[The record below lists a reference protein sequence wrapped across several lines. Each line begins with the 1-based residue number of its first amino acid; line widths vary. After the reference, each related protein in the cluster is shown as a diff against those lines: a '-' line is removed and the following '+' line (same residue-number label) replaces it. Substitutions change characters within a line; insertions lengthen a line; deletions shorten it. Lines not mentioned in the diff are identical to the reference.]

1 MSENEEMSRG
11 MSNRAETS
19 DRNRRDC
26 TFNLKKA
33 RYMRIVARNEVKVS
47 QRSRLGE
54 ETTVMF
60 ERGPRWECVREK
72 DRICDYDKA

>member
-1 MSENEEMSRG
+1 MSENEEMSKG
-11 MSNRAETS
+11 MSNHAETS

-26 TFNLKKA
+26 TFDLKDAIYAHSGEK
-33 RYMRIVARNEVKVS
+33 NEVKAS
-47 QRSRLGE
+47 QRSKLGE

-60 ERGPRWECVREK
+60 ERCPRWECVREK